1 MRKVFFDIETKNEFS
16 SLARN
21 DPTLLDISVV
31 CIYDTKTETY
41 SCFEQN
47 QFSSLWPIIENSDVL
62 IGFNSDHFDVPV
74 LNKYYPGDLT
84 QLKSL
89 DILAEIKKSY
99 GRRMKLDQIAEGTL
113 GIKKSGNGLDAIKWW
128 RNKEFDKVKN
138 YCIDDVRITK
148 EIYEYA
154 MREGKLFFKESG
166 KTNTIVLDT
175 KGWED
180 SGTSRLT
187 HTLPF

>member
-21 DPTLLDISVV
+21 DPTLLDISVI
-31 CIYDTKTETY
+31 CIYDTETETY

-62 IGFNSDHFDVPV
+62 IGFNSDHFDIPV

-128 RNKEFDKVKN
+128 RNNEFDKVKN